1 MSEIK
6 QLTEL
11 LGVYYDSTEDF
22 YKEFF
27 NYLEQGVEFYTEIPH
42 GAGNLNR
49 ESKLIK
55 TFLYAWECSEFNFIF
70 PSLFSGFLNSHH
82 DHMEFDLFDDDI
94 LEFGIG
100 PKNRYV
106 TLLKKDI
113 KTIKSYKNNSYKI
126 LPKYYSQ
133 STGKPLVKVKL
144 FIKLYKGEQR
154 KRQES
159 KKENLEHEAS
169 LIIEKIKEGIK
180 KGLHYNYQKV
190 DRLLKIEKNKQAQDL
205 YKEEFAPYLNHL
217 KTLGVQII
225 FDYKKDNWDTITAQI
240 ESPSF
245 LPIPYKNLSYL
256 KVYLNTLQG
265 LQYNFGHGSREYSF
279 NKELKKNIEYLENSR
294 KMKLDK
300 LLGALIK

>member
-11 LGVYYDSTEDF
+11 LGVYYDSNEDF

-27 NYLEQGVEFYTEIPH
+27 NYLEQGIEFYTEIPH

-55 TFLYAWECSEFNFIF
+55 TFLHAWEHSEFKFIF
-70 PSLFSGFLNSHH
+70 PNLFSEIFNYHYH
-82 DHMEFDLFDDDI
+82 DHEFDLFDDDI

-100 PKNRYV
+100 PKNCYISP
-106 TLLKKDI
+106 LKKDI
-113 KTIKSYKNNSYKI
+113 KTIKSYKNKSSQMA
-126 LPKYYSQ
+126 PKYYAE

-154 KRQES
+154 KSHEN
-159 KKENLEHEAS
+159 KKEILEHETS

-190 DRLLKIEKNKQAQDL
+190 DRLLKIEKNKQAQEL
-205 YKEEFAPYLNHL
+205 YKEEFIPYLNHL
-217 KTLGVQII
+217 KTLGIQII
-225 FDYKKDNWDTITAQI
+225 FDYKKDNWDTITAQV

-245 LPIPYKNLSYL
+245 LPIPYKDLSYL
-256 KVYLNTLQG
+256 RVYLNTLQG

-294 KMKLDK
+294 KIKLNK
-300 LLGALIK
+300 LLGALKK